1 MDFMRLELS
10 NAAPPKL
17 AAWMKTLDTPGR
29 KELHEEIAEGLW
41 QLVRNHLNN
50 AAPSRHNTANK
61 LNATPTG
68 FLRIAFNNTEREAD
82 AGSAAVVIN
91 SDPANNFDAR
101 ALMRTRGP
109 LRITPKEKK
118 WLTIPIHALSYGRRV
133 ADLPSSLK
141 IFRFP
146 KKGGH
151 GEKSNVIGAK
161 MDGKLVGL
169 YALSRG
175 VTVPQDEGLLP
186 SKSEMLNDAKNSVVG
201 ALDNARK
208 KARRT

>member
-68 FLRIAFNNTEREAD
+68 FLRIAFNNTTREAD
-82 AGSAAVVIN
+82 ASAAAVVIS
-91 SDPANNFDAR
+91 SDPANNFDANALRR
-101 ALMRTRGP
+101 ARGP
-109 LRITPKEKK
+109 LRITPKKK
-118 WLTIPIHALSYGRRV
+118 KALTIPIHALSYGRSV
-133 ADLPSSLK
+133 ADLPSSLA
-141 IFRFP
+141 IFRIP

-151 GEKSNVIGAK
+151 GEKSNVLGAVIN
-161 MDGKLVGL
+161 GELTGL
-169 YALSRG
+169 YVLSRG

-186 SKSEMLNDAKNSVVG
+186 TDAELLESAAGTVLRYLQKRGAFSE
-201 ALDNARK
+201 
-208 KARRT
+208 